1 MYLKLLRSFAVIER
15 LSIIVKIFLA
25 MLGDVVWFMV
35 MYVLFLIAF
44 SFLMIGAGN
53 PDSVADSCG
62 DVSAKGSEV
71 WPPRTTAR
79 EARLDRW
86 YCSAEPRGLWYRGT
100 QIAQGFHGPVTGSR
114 TALQLTKRAEGR

>member
-44 SFLMIGAGN
+44 SFLMIGAGT
-53 PDSVADSCG
+53 G
-62 DVSAKGSEV
+62 
-71 WPPRTTAR
+71 
-79 EARLDRW
+79 L
-86 YCSAEPRGLWYRGT
+86 RG
-100 QIAQGFHGPVTGSR
+100 GFMW
-114 TALQLTKRAEGR
+114 